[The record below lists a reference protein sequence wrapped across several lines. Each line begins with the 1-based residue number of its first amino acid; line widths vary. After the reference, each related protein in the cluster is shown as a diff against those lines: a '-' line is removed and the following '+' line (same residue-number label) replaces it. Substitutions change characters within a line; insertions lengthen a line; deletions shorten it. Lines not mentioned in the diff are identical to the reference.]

1 MTLVEFMAA
10 AGVSTAVAER
20 WFTKI
25 NAALQDV
32 GIIHPVDIAMYIA
45 QVGHESAGF
54 TRVTESLNYSPEGLL
69 ATFGKRITAEQAGR
83 LGRTDAHPADQPAIA
98 NLVYAHRLGN
108 SYENDGWTYRG
119 RGLLQIT
126 GRYNYER
133 CGRALGINLLA
144 SPELL
149 CQETFAAQ
157 ASAWF
162 YVDRGCLKYSGEL
175 RRITTIINGGE
186 NGLGDRFSRY
196 KTALEALN
204 ATRSV

>member
-10 AGVSTAVAER
+10 TGVSRALAER
-20 WFTKI
+20 WFTKT
-25 NAALQDV
+25 NAALKRA
-32 GIIHPVDIAMYIA
+32 GIINPVDIAMYIA
-45 QVGHESAGF
+45 QVGHESQGF
-54 TRVTESLNYSPEGLL
+54 TKVTESLNYSPERLL
-69 ATFGKRITAEQAGR
+69 AIFGNRITAEQAAK
-83 LGRTDAHPADQPAIA
+83 LGRTDSQPADQPAIA

-108 SYENDGWTYRG
+108 NNENDGWTYRG

-133 CGRALGINLLA
+133 CGKALGINLLT

-149 CQETFAAQ
+149 CQETYAALS
-157 ASAWF
+157 SAWF

-196 KTALEALN
+196 KTALEVLN
-204 ATRSV
+204 AVSSA